1 MGKMMKKFTKR
12 EERIKRKAKKKAE
25 IMRETLENLGYDLES
40 LIDGTAKVSERA
52 NFAGTLDLSEQKD
65 SRSNESCYPQALQTP
80 KMEGLAAIPGIR

>member
-12 EERIKRKAKKKAE
+12 EARIKRKAEKKAE

-52 NFAGTLDLSEQKD
+52 NFAGTLDLSEQKEND
-65 SRSNESCYPQALQTP
+65 
-80 KMEGLAAIPGIR
+80 

>member
-25 IMRETLENLGYDLES
+25 VLQETLENLGYDLES

-52 NFAGTLDLSEQKD
+52 QFAGTLEIPEQEEND
-65 SRSNESCYPQALQTP
+65 
-80 KMEGLAAIPGIR
+80 